1 MASTLT
7 ADEHKLKG
15 NEYFKAKDYQ
25 DAIQEYSKAIVKN
38 PKVAVY
44 YCNRA
49 NCCLKL
55 EQYSKV
61 VSDCERVVELDPKNV
76 KGYYFMGKARLELG
90 QPYHALSNLKR
101 AYELSLDQ
109 RSNFT
114 KDIITILSEAK
125 KQKWIEEERR
135 RIASLSDTYKY
146 MKDLIEQDMDRQV
159 EALDKDAQDYDENR
173 AFIVSD
179 REHRLQQLEMML
191 GRSSVPE
198 ENARPYIQNKTTPP
212 TPQDSPQLARNAS
225 SVSYQP
231 REVPDYLLDKITYEF
246 MHDPVISTK
255 SGVTYERNTLL
266 EHFGHG
272 RMFDPVSQAPMTEHD
287 MLPNRALK
295 EACEDYLSKNG
306 WAVDY

>member
-1 MASTLT
+1 MALYLHSSGLFVK
-7 ADEHKLKG
+7 HSPPPCS
-15 NEYFKAKDYQ
+15 YF
-25 DAIQEYSKAIVKN
+25 
-38 PKVAVY
+38 
-44 YCNRA
+44 
-49 NCCLKL
+49 LL
-55 EQYSKV
+55 
-61 VSDCERVVELDPKNV
+61 
-76 KGYYFMGKARLELG
+76 
-90 QPYHALSNLKR
+90 

-125 KQKWIEEERR
+125 KQKWIEEERQ

-146 MKDLIEQDMDRQV
+146 MKDLIEQDMDRQIQ
-159 EALDKDAQDYDENR
+159 ALDKNARDYDEDL
-173 AFIVSD
+173 AFILAD
-179 REHRLQQLEMML
+179 REHRLQQLETML
-191 GRSSVPE
+191 TRSSVPE
-198 ENARPYIQNKTTPP
+198 ENARPYIQHKTAPP
-212 TPQDSPQLARNAS
+212 TPQDSPQLAKNVS
-225 SVSYQP
+225 SMTYQP